1 VLFGPGGIGPMAND
15 SQVLN
20 LLRGLIILLLYQGIG
35 EAITRYSG
43 MPIPGPVIGMI
54 LLFLTLNLSGSK
66 ILLKFKYRGFKHTG
80 LEHTAH
86 LLIRGLPL
94 MFIPACVGI
103 FFLPNTQ
110 ADQWPAIVGVIVLS
124 TLVTLTATALVMKWL
139 LRSEAKHP

>member
-1 VLFGPGGIGPMAND
+1 MANG
-15 SQVLN
+15 SQALS
-20 LLRGLIILLLYQGIG
+20 LLRGLIILLLYQGMG
-35 EAITRYSG
+35 EAITHYSG
-43 MPIPGPVIGMI
+43 IPIPGPVIGMI
-54 LLFLTLNLSGSK
+54 LLFLTLNLSGRK
-66 ILLKFKYRGFKHTG
+66 ISLRFKHTG

-110 ADQWPAIVGVIVLS
+110 TDQWPAIVGVIVLS
-124 TLVTLTATALVMKWL
+124 TLITLTATALLMKWL